1 LPLSLRH
8 IGIRADDFNLV
19 PEFLNQRP
27 GERRGGYKGSK
38 PRSKCH
44 PRDRCFEPAVFPRPM
59 DALEAHRVR
68 PYTGS
73 MHVHAHGAGGPTR
86 VLKISL
92 AVTLGYIVLLVVAGM
107 RAHSLA
113 LLSEAGHNL
122 SDFLALLLSLVAVYF
137 QTRPAN
143 STKTY
148 GYHRAGV
155 LAALVNATSLVAVS
169 FFIFYEAFRRL
180 QHPEHVQATV
190 MMWVAAAGVVMNG
203 VIALLLYRSSRGF
216 GGDVNIRSALLHEVG
231 DTLSTAAV
239 IAGGW
244 AILVT
249 RNYWIDS
256 ALSFG
261 IAVLILWSGFGI
273 VRETLNILLEGTP
286 RGMKLEKIESAI
298 RSVGGVNDVH
308 DLHVWSIGSE
318 THALSCHISIA
329 DIPPSVSERILRDV
343 KDRLL
348 HDFRID
354 HTTIQFE
361 HAICE
366 VAHGC
371 VIPVSESEEH
381 HHHHSH

>member
-1 LPLSLRH
+1 
-8 IGIRADDFNLV
+8 
-19 PEFLNQRP
+19 
-27 GERRGGYKGSK
+27 
-38 PRSKCH
+38 
-44 PRDRCFEPAVFPRPM
+44 M
-59 DALEAHRVR
+59 
-68 PYTGS
+68 
-73 MHVHAHGAGGPTR
+73 HAHSHGGSGAKQ

-92 AVTLGYIVLLVVAGM
+92 GVTLVYIVLLVVAGI
-107 RAHSLA
+107 RSHSLA
-113 LLSEAGHNL
+113 LISEAGHNL
-122 SDFLALLLSLVAVYF
+122 SDFLALLLSLVAVYL
-137 QTRPAN
+137 QSRPAS

-155 LAALVNATSLVAVS
+155 LAALVNAVSLLAVS
-169 FFIFYEAFRRL
+169 FFILYEAFRRL
-180 QHPEHVQATV
+180 QHPEHVQASV
-190 MMWVAAAGVVMNG
+190 MMWVAGTGVVMNG
-203 VIALLLYRSSRGF
+203 VIALLLYRS
-216 GGDVNIRSALLHEVG
+216 GGDVNMRSVLLHQVG

-249 RNYWIDS
+249 GDYWIDS

-261 IAVLILWSGFGI
+261 IGVLILWSGFGI

-286 RGMKLEKIESAI
+286 RGMKLELVETAI
-298 RSVGGVNDVH
+298 RSIEGVNDVH
-308 DLHVWSIGSE
+308 DLHCWSIGSE
-318 THALSCHISIA
+318 THALSCHIAIA

-343 KDRLL
+343 KECLH

-361 HAICE
+361 HEECE

-371 VIPVSESEEH
+371 VMPVSEGAGH

>member
-1 LPLSLRH
+1 
-8 IGIRADDFNLV
+8 
-19 PEFLNQRP
+19 
-27 GERRGGYKGSK
+27 
-38 PRSKCH
+38 
-44 PRDRCFEPAVFPRPM
+44 
-59 DALEAHRVR
+59 
-68 PYTGS
+68 
-73 MHVHAHGAGGPTR
+73 MHVHAHAEGGPTR

-92 AVTLGYIVLLVVAGM
+92 GVTVAYIVLLVVAGV

-122 SDFLALLLSLVAVYF
+122 SDLLALLLSLVAVYL
-137 QTRPAN
+137 QSRPPS

-155 LAALVNATSLVAVS
+155 LAALVNAVSLVTVS

-180 QHPEHVQATV
+180 QHPEPVQAAL
-190 MMWVAAAGVVMNG
+190 MIWVAAAGVVMNG
-203 VIALLLYRSSRGF
+203 VIALLLYRSAGRS

-231 DTLSTAAV
+231 DTISTAAV

-244 AILVT
+244 AIMT
-249 RNYWIDS
+249 TGHYWIDS

-261 IAVLILWSGFGI
+261 IGALILWSGFGI

-286 RGMKLEKIESAI
+286 RGMKLERVESAI
-298 RSVGGVNDVH
+298 RTIDGVNDVH

-343 KDRLL
+343 KECL
-348 HDFRID
+348 HRDFRID

-361 HAICE
+361 HAVCE

-371 VIPVSESEEH
+371 VIPVGESEEH
-381 HHHHSH
+381 HHHSH

>member
-1 LPLSLRH
+1 
-8 IGIRADDFNLV
+8 
-19 PEFLNQRP
+19 
-27 GERRGGYKGSK
+27 
-38 PRSKCH
+38 
-44 PRDRCFEPAVFPRPM
+44 
-59 DALEAHRVR
+59 
-68 PYTGS
+68 
-73 MHVHAHGAGGPTR
+73 MHVHGHHGGSPKR
-86 VLKISL
+86 VLTISL
-92 AVTLGYIVLLVVAGM
+92 GVTFAYIALLVVAGI

-122 SDFLALLLSLVAVYF
+122 SDLLALLLSLVAVYL
-137 QTRPAN
+137 QSRPA
-143 STKTY
+143 SATKTY

-155 LAALVNATSLVAVS
+155 LAALVNAVSLVAVS

-180 QHPEHVQATV
+180 QHPEHVQASL
-190 MMWVAAAGVVMNG
+190 MMWVAAAGVLMNG
-203 VIALLLYRSSRGF
+203 VIALMLYRS
-216 GGDVNIRSALLHEVG
+216 GGDVNIRSALLHEIG

-244 AILVT
+244 AILIT
-249 RNYWIDS
+249 GDYWIDS

-261 IAVLILWSGFGI
+261 IGALILWSGFGI

-286 RGMKLEKIESAI
+286 RGVKLERVEAAI
-298 RSVGGVNDVH
+298 RDIAGVNDVH
-308 DLHVWSIGSE
+308 DLHCWSIGSE
-318 THALSCHISIA
+318 TRALSCHISIA

-343 KDRLL
+343 KECLH

-361 HAICE
+361 HVECE

-371 VIPVSESEEH
+371 VMPVGESAEH

>member
-1 LPLSLRH
+1 MH
-8 IGIRADDFNLV
+8 
-19 PEFLNQRP
+19 
-27 GERRGGYKGSK
+27 
-38 PRSKCH
+38 
-44 PRDRCFEPAVFPRPM
+44 
-59 DALEAHRVR
+59 AHV
-68 PYTGS
+68 
-73 MHVHAHGAGGPTR
+73 HGAGGPKR

-92 AVTLGYIVLLVVAGM
+92 GVTLAYIVLLVVAGI

-122 SDFLALLLSLVAVYF
+122 SDFLALLLSLVAVYL
-137 QTRPAN
+137 QSRPA
-143 STKTY
+143 SATKTY

-155 LAALVNATSLVAVS
+155 LAALVNAVSLLAVS

-180 QHPEHVQATV
+180 QHPEHVQASV

-203 VIALLLYRSSRGF
+203 VIALMLYRTTVHSGGRS

-239 IAGGW
+239 IVGGW

-249 RNYWIDS
+249 HDYWIDS

-261 IAVLILWSGFGI
+261 IGVLILWSGFGI

-286 RGMKLEKIESAI
+286 RGVKLESVEIAI
-298 RSVGGVNDVH
+298 RSIEGVNDVH
-308 DLHVWSIGSE
+308 DLHCWSIGSE
-318 THALSCHISIA
+318 TRALSCHIAIA

-343 KDRLL
+343 KDRL
-348 HDFRID
+348 HADFRID

-361 HAICE
+361 HVECE

-371 VIPVSESEEH
+371 VIPVGESEEEH
-381 HHHHSH
+381 HHSH

>member
-1 LPLSLRH
+1 
-8 IGIRADDFNLV
+8 
-19 PEFLNQRP
+19 
-27 GERRGGYKGSK
+27 
-38 PRSKCH
+38 
-44 PRDRCFEPAVFPRPM
+44 
-59 DALEAHRVR
+59 
-68 PYTGS
+68 
-73 MHVHAHGAGGPTR
+73 MHVHSHGSGPTR

-92 AVTLGYIVLLVVAGM
+92 AVTLAYIVLLVVAGI

-122 SDFLALLLSLVAVYF
+122 SDFLALLLSLVAVYL
-137 QTRPAN
+137 QARPA
-143 STKTY
+143 SPTKTY

-180 QHPEHVQATV
+180 QHPEPVQAAV

-203 VIALLLYRSSRGF
+203 VIALLLYRSARGS

-249 RNYWIDS
+249 GNYWIDS
-256 ALSFG
+256 VLSVAIG
-261 IAVLILWSGFGI
+261 VLILWSGFGI

-298 RSVGGVNDVH
+298 RSIEGVNEVH

-318 THALSCHISIA
+318 SHALSCHISIA

-343 KDRLL
+343 RQCLT
-348 HDFRID
+348 HDFRIV

-361 HAICE
+361 HVVCE

-371 VIPVSESEEH
+371 VIPVGESEEH
-381 HHHHSH
+381 HHHHSP

>member
-1 LPLSLRH
+1 
-8 IGIRADDFNLV
+8 
-19 PEFLNQRP
+19 
-27 GERRGGYKGSK
+27 
-38 PRSKCH
+38 
-44 PRDRCFEPAVFPRPM
+44 
-59 DALEAHRVR
+59 
-68 PYTGS
+68 
-73 MHVHAHGAGGPTR
+73 MHVHAYGAGGPTR

-92 AVTLGYIVLLVVAGM
+92 AVTLAYIALLVVAGV

-143 STKTY
+143 SRKTY

-155 LAALVNATSLVAVS
+155 LAALVNATSLVAVA

-180 QHPEHVQATV
+180 QHPEHVQASM

-203 VIALLLYRSSRGF
+203 VIALLLYRA

-244 AILVT
+244 AILMT
-249 RNYWIDS
+249 GNYWIDP
-256 ALSFG
+256 ALSVG
-261 IAVLILWSGFGI
+261 IGGLILWSGSGI

-286 RGMKLEKIESAI
+286 RGMSLEKIESAI
-298 RSVGGVNDVH
+298 CAVEGVNDVH

-343 KDRLL
+343 KERLL

-361 HAICE
+361 HAVCE

-371 VIPVSESEEH
+371 VIPVAESETE

>member
-1 LPLSLRH
+1 MHLHLH
-8 IGIRADDFNLV
+8 
-19 PEFLNQRP
+19 
-27 GERRGGYKGSK
+27 GE
-38 PRSKCH
+38 
-44 PRDRCFEPAVFPRPM
+44 
-59 DALEAHRVR
+59 
-68 PYTGS
+68 
-73 MHVHAHGAGGPTR
+73 GGPKR

-92 AVTLGYIVLLVVAGM
+92 AVTLAYIVLLVVAGV

-122 SDFLALLLSLVAVYF
+122 SDLLALLLSLVAVYL
-137 QTRPAN
+137 QSRPPS

-155 LAALVNATSLVAVS
+155 LAALTNAFSLLLVS

-180 QHPEHVQATV
+180 QHPEPVRAGL
-190 MMWVAAAGVVMNG
+190 MMGVAAAGVVMNG
-203 VIALLLYRSSRGF
+203 VIALLLYRSK
-216 GGDVNIRSALLHEVG
+216 GDVNIRSALLHEVG

-239 IAGGW
+239 ILGGW
-244 AILVT
+244 VILAT
-249 RNYWIDS
+249 GDFWIDS

-261 IAVLILWSGFGI
+261 IGVLILWSSFGI

-286 RGMKLEKIESAI
+286 RGMKLERIESAI
-298 RSVGGVNDVH
+298 RAIEGVNDVH

-318 THALSCHISIA
+318 THALSCHISID

-343 KDRLL
+343 KDCLL
-348 HDFRID
+348 RDFRID

-361 HAICE
+361 NVICE

-371 VIPVSESEEH
+371 VIPVGESAE
-381 HHHHSH
+381 HHHSHEH